1 MKKKLAIILTLAM
14 LVCCIPASAFA
25 AEDSSPGIR
34 GVIFD
39 SEESEASMNLNAANS
54 LYELGLFKGV
64 GTNADG
70 TPVFALEKSANR
82 IEGLVMLIRLLGE
95 DEVALSFEGEC
106 PFTDVPTWAKSYVAY
121 AYDKGYTTG
130 SSKTT
135 FGTGALTPNAFLTF
149 VLRALGYADVNY
161 NYAYATAG
169 YEGLIDKGEYVDQKQ
184 TFFRG
189 DCAKVAHNALLT
201 CIKGTDETLV
211 DKLVSQKAVTA
222 EAVKT
227 SGIKT
232 HNLYGTDKNL
242 DRVGWLEGYM
252 VVADKTLLNNSKD
265 FGLPENME
273 WCSNPT
279 KLSEY
284 YSNMLYAF
292 LIGSYE
298 FCYYNKQQMR
308 IIPAKPIIVN
318 MGLIHGDLVGAYCNV
333 DLKGFGIYNDYLAKG
348 YIGEVDWAP
357 STFGPSEKEVF
368 AQEIEAYLKAKEI
381 ITTLHDNGKL
391 KDTMTEKERADV
403 IYNYLLSYGVRTG
416 EGGDDGW
423 SNGKNMLYD
432 SVYSCLIAK
441 KADCNGRAS
450 AYTMLLNIEGIEATN
465 YNSQG
470 HVLTRFKADE
480 KFYISDWGNKLG
492 TVEEGQSLASWI
504 TFSDMNKEINTYCSS
519 FRDILA
525 GKYDAP
531 EYEGLFD

>member
-1 MKKKLAIILTLAM
+1 MKKKLAIILTLVM
-14 LVCCIPASAFA
+14 LVCCVPASVFA
-25 AEDSSPGIR
+25 GEGDLAVIR
-34 GVIFD
+34 GVTFD
-39 SEESEASMNLNAANS
+39 SEGLLDQNAADT

-64 GTNADG
+64 GTNEDG
-70 TPVFALEKSANR
+70 TPVFALENGANR
-82 IEGLVMLIRLLGE
+82 IEGLIMLIRLLGE
-95 DEVALSFEGEC
+95 DEAALSFEGDC
-106 PFTDVPTWAKSYVAY
+106 PFTDVPAWAKSYVAY

-169 YEGLIDKGEYVDQKQ
+169 YEGLIEKGEYVDQKQ

-201 CIKGTDETLV
+201 CINGTDEMLV
-211 DKLVSQKAVTA
+211 DKLVSQKAITA
-222 EAVKT
+222 EAVKA
-227 SGIKT
+227 SGIKAD
-232 HNLYGTDKNL
+232 NLYGTEKDL
-242 DRVGWLEGYM
+242 DQVGWLEGYM

-265 FGLPENME
+265 FGLPENMK
-273 WCSNPT
+273 WYSNPT
-279 KLSEY
+279 KLSEH

-298 FCYYNKQQMR
+298 FFIYNKQE
-308 IIPAKPIIVN
+308 IVIVFPETVLKKV
-318 MGLIHGDLVGAYCNV
+318 GLIHGDLVGAYCNV
-333 DLKGFGIYNDYLAKG
+333 DWLQYGIGCFDSYENKG
-348 YIGEVDWAP
+348 YIGGVDWNP

-381 ITTLHDNGKL
+381 IKTLHDNGKL

-403 IYNYLLSYGVRTG
+403 IYNYLLTYGVKNG

-423 SNGKNMLYD
+423 KNGKNMLYD

-450 AYTMLLNIEGIEATN
+450 AYTMLLNIEGIEAVN
-465 YNSQG
+465 YNSKG
-470 HVLTRFKADE
+470 HVITRFKADE
-480 KFYISDWGNKLG
+480 KSYISDWGNKLG
-492 TVEEGQSLASWI
+492 TVEEGQSLADWV
-504 TFSDMNKEINTYCSS
+504 TFDDSQKEINTYCRS

-525 GKYDAP
+525 GKYDATGID
-531 EYEGLFD
+531 ELFK